1 MSQLIPEQWLSAQAE
16 SFAKLFGITSLCC
29 DALERLTALNLEAMR
44 SGLAE
49 TQEAMSRV
57 GAARSLPEV
66 LSLPSLFAPVGL
78 AQALSY
84 SRQYCQ
90 ILSELQQDAV
100 RPQSVDAAR
109 QTPLANSVVGSLP
122 ARPQAPCE
130 VPALPVVSSAAAAPA
145 AAKAGVERPTKRAH
159 ESTTPP
165 MQSE

>member
-1 MSQLIPEQWLSAQAE
+1 
-16 SFAKLFGITSLCC
+16 
-29 DALERLTALNLEAMR
+29 
-44 SGLAE
+44 
-49 TQEAMSRV
+49 MSRV

-90 ILSELQQDAV
+90 ILSELQQVAV
-100 RPQSVDAAR
+100 PPQSVDPAR
-109 QTPLANSVVGSLP
+109 QTPLANSVVGSHP

-130 VPALPVVSSAAAAPA
+130 VPALPVVSSAAAPPA
-145 AAKAGVERPTKRAH
+145 AAKAGMERATKRAH

-165 MQSE
+165 MHSE